1 MDGQL
6 DAVDLLSATAPHLVP
21 QRVVEVASTMAGCPV
36 AAYVLNLEGLF
47 ALRLAGDVERFPA
60 RIRTP
65 IGVGPEVIPGSSA
78 ATARSGGRS
87 RRALHAVAAVGRA
100 RVMGFCW
107 RAIGRR
113 MI

>member
-1 MDGQL
+1 LVVMDGQL
-6 DAVDLLSATAPHLVP
+6 DAVELLSATASHLVP

-65 IGVGPEVIPGSSA
+65 IGVGPEVIPEALPQLRGLVADRVGLCTLWPLSA
-78 ATARSGGRS
+78 APG
-87 RRALHAVAAVGRA
+87 
-100 RVMGFCW
+100 
-107 RAIGRR
+107 
-113 MI
+113 